1 MELADPGEE
10 DTNIAD
16 PSEKDVDLVD
26 PDGKIAVKFLPFL

>member
-16 PSEKDVDLVD
+16 PSEKDVDLAD